1 MYLYRKISIPLY
13 HNGIPI
19 VASYNGIPIVI
30 FYYYT
35 AELKLIYGKYI
46 VIYAGI
52 KSLFGELGCV
62 CEGVSPYKAH
72 G

>member
-1 MYLYRKISIPLY
+1 M
-13 HNGIPI
+13 
-19 VASYNGIPIVI
+19 VVSYNGIPMVI

-35 AELKLIYGKYI
+35 AGLKLIYGKYI